1 MQGKQIRKYSFIIP
15 VYNRPD
21 ELQELL
27 ECLAKQTVKNFEVVI
42 VEDGSKVTAEAVV
55 KSFESFLDI
64 HYYFKTNGGQGF
76 ARNHGFERA
85 SGDYFI
91 LLDSDALI
99 EPDYLSIVNNRL
111 ETDYVD
117 LYGGPD
123 TDHPSFSPIQKAISY
138 SMTSLF
144 TTGGI
149 RGKKKNMGG
158 TFHPRSFNM
167 GLSREVW
174 EKTGGF
180 LTSRMGEDILF
191 SISAIRLGFKSALIP
206 EAFIYHKRRT
216 QFSQFFKQ
224 LKFFGRARIN
234 IARFYPDEL
243 KLVHVFPLVF
253 TVGVLSVP
261 FWYFISK
268 PLFYLGFAGLL
279 LYVMLLFFDAW
290 SKTKSVKVALLSI
303 IAAFVQ
309 LFGYGIGFLQEG
321 WKRLWENK
329 SHRETGAAIEYPS

>member
-1 MQGKQIRKYSFIIP
+1 MRQYSIIIP

-27 ECLAKQTVKNFEVVI
+27 ECLVQQTVKHFEVII
-42 VEDGSKVTAEAVV
+42 VEDGSKIKADAVV
-55 KSFESFLDI
+55 RSFEDKLDI
-64 HYYFKTNGGQGF
+64 KYFFKENGGQGF

-85 SGDYFI
+85 TGDYFI

-99 EPDYLSIVNNRL
+99 EPNYLAVVEHKLN
-111 ETDYVD
+111 TDYVD

-123 TDHPSFSPIQKAISY
+123 TDHPSFTPIQKAISY
-138 SMTSLF
+138 SMTSVF

-149 RGKKKNMGG
+149 RGKKNNMGG

-167 GLSREVW
+167 GLSRQVW

-191 SISAIRLGFKSALIP
+191 SIVALRLGFRSALIP

-216 QFSQFFKQ
+216 QFVPFFRQ

-243 KLVHVFPLVF
+243 KLVHTFPLLF
-253 TVGVLSVP
+253 TLAVCSIPLWFLIFKP
-261 FWYFISK
+261 F
-268 PLFYLGFAGLL
+268 FYLGLIGLAT
-279 LYVMLLFFDAW
+279 YIALLFIDAFR
-290 SKTKSVKVALLSI
+290 KTGSAQVALLGI
-303 IAAFVQ
+303 GAAFVQ
-309 LFGYGIGFLQEG
+309 LFGYGIGFMEEG
-321 WKRLWENK
+321 WKRLFEKK
-329 SHRETGAAIEYPS
+329 SHRETGATIEYPS

>member
-1 MQGKQIRKYSFIIP
+1 MRKYSIIIP

-21 ELQELL
+21 ELRELL
-27 ECLAKQTVKNFEVVI
+27 ECLVQQTLKTFEVII
-42 VEDGSKVTAEAVV
+42 VEDGSMAKAEDVV
-55 KSFESFLDI
+55 QSFKDRLGI
-64 HYYFKTNGGQGF
+64 HYFFKINGGQGF
-76 ARNHGFERA
+76 ARNYGFERA

-99 EPDYLSIVNNRL
+99 EPDYLAVVDQKLNS
-111 ETDYVD
+111 DYVD

-138 SMTSLF
+138 SMTSIF

-149 RGKKKNMGG
+149 RGKKNNMGG

-167 GLSREVW
+167 GLSRKVW
-174 EKTGGF
+174 EATGGF

-191 SISAIRLGFKSALIP
+191 SIGALRLGFRSALIP

-216 QFSQFFKQ
+216 RFAQFFKQ

-243 KLVHVFPLVF
+243 KLVHTFPLLF
-253 TVGVLSVP
+253 TLAVCSIPIWFLLFKP
-261 FWYFISK
+261 F
-268 PLFYLGFAGLL
+268 FYLGLIGVI
-279 LYVMLLFFDAW
+279 LYATLLFVDAL
-290 SKTKSVKVALLSI
+290 KTTKSSEVAFLSVA
-303 IAAFVQ
+303 AAFVQ
-309 LFGYGIGFLQEG
+309 LFGYGTGFLQEG
-321 WKRLWENK
+321 WKRIWEKK
-329 SHRETGAAIEYPS
+329 SHRETGATIEYPS